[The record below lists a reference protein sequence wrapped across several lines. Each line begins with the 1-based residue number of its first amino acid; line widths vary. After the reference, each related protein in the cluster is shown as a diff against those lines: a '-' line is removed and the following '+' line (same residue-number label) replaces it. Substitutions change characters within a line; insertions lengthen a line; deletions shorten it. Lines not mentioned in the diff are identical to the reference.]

1 MWNLS
6 ESLGTGKPQ
15 GISVRG
21 SNQLLITSHYVEPL
35 SQSAPALKRCGVAR
49 LTLFVS
55 ILTLLIN
62 FDGTGRLRA
71 QQLLDS
77 SSPLRSRTDTGNP
90 PLAPADYVISP
101 DDLLDISVFD
111 VPEMSRTYRVHPS
124 GVIELPLLH
133 EPIAAAGL
141 TTDRLSATISSQL
154 RTDGLVSD
162 PQVTVEVKES
172 RLHSVVVTGEVKKP
186 QIYPIFGE
194 ARLLDVLAQAE
205 GLADNAG
212 SIAVVTRGNAALRT
226 PGRDPNPEQPGDPV
240 TVDLKRLM
248 ETNDAKLNVELYPGD
263 RVTVQRAGI
272 VYVVG
277 AVNKP
282 GGIVLNSGREP
293 MTVLKA
299 VALAENL
306 KPTAVGNRALII
318 HAKASTAGE
327 QDEAPVRLKDILSGR
342 APDQPLHAE
351 EILFV
356 PDSNSQRAL
365 RRAAEAAVQAATG
378 VIIWRLP

>member
-1 MWNLS
+1 
-6 ESLGTGKPQ
+6 
-15 GISVRG
+15 V
-21 SNQLLITSHYVEPL
+21 
-35 SQSAPALKRCGVAR
+35 
-49 LTLFVS
+49 
-55 ILTLLIN
+55 
-62 FDGTGRLRA
+62 
-71 QQLLDS
+71 
-77 SSPLRSRTDTGNP
+77 
-90 PLAPADYVISP
+90 
-101 DDLLDISVFD
+101 
-111 VPEMSRTYRVHPS
+111 
-124 GVIELPLLH
+124 
-133 EPIAAAGL
+133 
-141 TTDRLSATISSQL
+141 
-154 RTDGLVSD
+154 
-162 PQVTVEVKES
+162 
-172 RLHSVVVTGEVKKP
+172 
-186 QIYPIFGE
+186 
-194 ARLLDVLAQAE
+194 
-205 GLADNAG
+205 
-212 SIAVVTRGNAALRT
+212 
-226 PGRDPNPEQPGDPV
+226 
-240 TVDLKRLM
+240 VDLKRLM
-248 ETNDAKLNVELYPGD
+248 ETNDPKPNLEIYPGD